1 MTELNKKLDTDM
13 NTELN
18 KKLDTDINTELNK
31 KKKIDNN
38 MNTELNKKIN
48 NDMNS
53 ELKKNKK
60 LDSDM
65 NKLLKKWVH
74 YEENIK
80 NLEQQL
86 DELKKKKSKITPLLE
101 EEFKNK
107 HIYKVMLNSNYYVEL
122 KNKQYYTPV
131 NKKFILKSLQ
141 KIIDDTEKQNKIIE
155 YIYNNRDIIY
165 RKKLLILPK

>member
-1 MTELNKKLDTDM
+1 MTELNKNKKLDTDM

-18 KKLDTDINTELNK
+18 KKLDT
-31 KKKIDNN
+31 N
-38 MNTELNKKIN
+38 MNTELNK
-48 NDMNS
+48 
-53 ELKKNKK
+53 NKT
-60 LDSDM
+60 LGTDM

-80 NLEQQL
+80 NLEQQIHNL
-86 DELKKKKSKITPLLE
+86 KLKKNKITPLLE

-107 HIYKVMLNSNYYVEL
+107 HIHKIMVNSNYYVEL
-122 KNKQYYTPV
+122 KNKEYYSPV
-131 NKKFILKSLQ
+131 NRKFILKSLKQ
-141 KIIDDTEKQNKIIE
+141 IIDDTEKQEKIID